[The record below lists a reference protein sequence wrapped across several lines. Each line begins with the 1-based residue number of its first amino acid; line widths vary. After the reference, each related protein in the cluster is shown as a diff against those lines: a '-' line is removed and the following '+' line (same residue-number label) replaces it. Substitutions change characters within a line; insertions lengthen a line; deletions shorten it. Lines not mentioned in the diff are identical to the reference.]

1 MVVVASAA
9 EVAGVV
15 ALVVALVVVLAALV
29 EVCAEVVA
37 EELATL
43 AAAVVVVVVV
53 VSLLLLRLP
62 HAIGL
67 TMTPKINV
75 ARIKLRVTGC
85 RPMSLVSHDFA
96 SMAQA

>member
-15 ALVVALVVVLAALV
+15 ALGVVVLAALV

-43 AAAVVVVVVV
+43 AAVVVVVVV